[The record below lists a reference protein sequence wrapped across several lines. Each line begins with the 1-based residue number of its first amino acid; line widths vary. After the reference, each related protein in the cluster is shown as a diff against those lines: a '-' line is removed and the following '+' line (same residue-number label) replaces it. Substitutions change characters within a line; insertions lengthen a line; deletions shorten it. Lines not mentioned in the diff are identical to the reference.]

1 MKPLEGIT
9 VVELATFVAAPVCA
23 RFLADM
29 GARVIKVEA
38 PKGDSWRVSGVAY
51 LRHRFSEKENPI
63 FDIYNSG
70 KEMLSLNL
78 KTPEGMEIMQQL
90 LAQADVF
97 VTNNRPAA
105 LERLGLHYTQLREK
119 YPKLVYALLLGFG
132 EKGPDAEAPAFDTT
146 AFWARSGFMRDMG
159 VDGPHYQP
167 VAPSIGVGD
176 SVAGTNLAM
185 QVLGALFGREK
196 TGQGQLVKASLYHVG
211 AFAMGTMTVKGQR
224 PFGAKLPA
232 PRKDHNVPGGA
243 YGCADGEWLYVGL
256 GNREKT
262 IPALH
267 KMIGRP
273 DLDTDPL
280 FARGKAWENRE
291 AYYEIIRDELLKKPS
306 DYWMARVK
314 ELDIPVVKMRHFADV
329 SEDEQAWANGYAE
342 KVAYPTG
349 NEDVVPTSP
358 IEMESVGT
366 IKTCATRAVGQDTRL
381 ILERLGFNREEIDR
395 MLAEGIAVA
404 AE

>member
-9 VVELATFVAAPVCA
+9 VIELSTFVAAPVCA

-38 PKGDSWRVSGVAY
+38 PKGDSWRVSSVAY
-51 LRHRFSEKENPI
+51 LRRRFSETENPI
-63 FDIYNSG
+63 FDIYNTG
-70 KEMLSLNL
+70 KDMLSLNL
-78 KTPEGMEIMQQL
+78 KTPEGMEIMHRL
-90 LAQADVF
+90 LAEADVF

-105 LERLGLHYTQLREK
+105 LQRLGLHYDQLREK

-146 AFWARSGFMRDMG
+146 AFWARTGFMRDMG

-185 QVLGALFGREK
+185 QVLGALYGREK
-196 TGQGQLVKASLYHVG
+196 TGEGQLVKASLYHVG

-224 PFGAKLPA
+224 PFGSVLPA
-232 PRKDHNVPGGA
+232 TREDHNTPGGA
-243 YGCADGEWLYVGL
+243 YGCADGEWVYVGL
-256 GNREKT
+256 GKREKT
-262 IPALH
+262 VPALH
-267 KMIGRP
+267 KMIGHP
-273 DLDTDPL
+273 ELDTDPRFL
-280 FARGKAWENRE
+280 PGKSWPNRKE
-291 AYYEIIRDELLKKPS
+291 YYAIIRDALLQKPS
-306 DYWMARVK
+306 DYWVAQAK
-314 ELDIPVVKMRHFADV
+314 ELDIPIVRMQHFADV
-329 SEDEQAWANGYAE
+329 SEDEQAWANGYVE

-358 IEMESVGT
+358 IEMETVGV
-366 IKTCATRAVGQDTRL
+366 IKTQPTKAVGQDTRSVL
-381 ILERLGFNREEIDR
+381 AGLGFNEEEIAR
-395 MLAEGIAVA
+395 LLAEGIAVEA
-404 AE
+404 K